1 LIDDKFQNCLPFTV
15 ANAEQPHSNDHSLRC
30 WLVAG
35 VQADVLCDPWL
46 EWEGLEIDDDPA
58 RASKL

>member
-1 LIDDKFQNCLPFTV
+1 L
-15 ANAEQPHSNDHSLRC
+15 A
-30 WLVAG
+30 AG